1 MFRVVVCDDEKT
13 ALSFYVDLCRKVCA
27 KHGIDIAIKEYDSGS
42 DLMFDLED
50 PKFHNTLDLLFL
62 DIRMPGLS
70 GVEVAKEARAA
81 GYTGVII
88 FVTASDEHY
97 SDAFD
102 IGAFHYIKKGD
113 SVSRFEEIFLKAVEM
128 ARTINRN
135 EISLSGWGEIRK
147 IRVNSIYYFEVVNR
161 IIIIYYD
168 EEVFQ
173 FQGNLSTLE
182 KQLEDA
188 GFLRIHRN
196 YLISL
201 SHVESI
207 TFKNVLMTNGKELPV
222 GRTRYSVLKE
232 AVKIMIFH

>member
-13 ALSFYVDLCRKVCA
+13 ALTMYVNLCRRICA
-27 KHGIDIAIKEYDSGS
+27 KHGIDVAIKEYDSGS
-42 DLMFDLED
+42 DLMFDLEE

-62 DIRMPGLS
+62 DISMPGMS
-70 GVEVAKEARAA
+70 GVEVAKEARKA

-113 SVSRFEEIFLKAVEM
+113 SAARFEEIFLKAVDM
-128 ARTINRN
+128 ARTINQK

-147 IRVNSIYYFEVVNR
+147 IKVNDISYFEVINR
-161 IIIIYYD
+161 IIHVYYD
-168 EEVFQ
+168 EGEFQ
-173 FQGNLSTLE
+173 FQGNLSVLE
-182 KQLEDA
+182 QQLADA
-188 GFLRIHRN
+188 GFLRVHRN

-207 TFKNVLMTNGKELPV
+207 TFKYVLMTNGKELPV
-222 GRTRYSVLKE
+222 GRTRYSELKE
-232 AVKIMIFH
+232 AVKNMIFH